1 MIPFAENFV
10 SVYTILYW
18 NIYWK
23 IFYINCVKRLCVF
36 VCVHTCLLVYSH
48 KWFHNEYSFNTPP
61 KQFFSAFLLISIKFS
76 KKFLLIL
83 YYGGCACVDGSLI
96 VFFPYLVNCY
106 ALKQLHAP
114 IQCSNHW
121 NSCML
126 QSICSTH
133 WNSCMLQSLKHLHAP
148 IHITP
153 ITETVAFANV
163 WSVP

>member
-114 IQCSNHW
+114 IHMLHSLKQLHAPITETLACSNPYNSYHW
-121 NSCML
+121 NSCL
-126 QSICSTH
+126 CECLICS
-133 WNSCMLQSLKHLHAP
+133 LKCLLNV
-148 IHITP
+148 IHY
-153 ITETVAFANV
+153 VL
-163 WSVP
+163 